1 MPSANNRQ
9 NLEKAKTRLKD
20 GKAFYFTDFTGMTVA
35 RLEKLRRE
43 LKKSRGDYLV
53 TKNTLG
59 QLALKEYGITDER
72 LVGFFTGPTGIVVA
86 YDDPVALAKILK
98 ETEDLKIKG
107 GYVEGQYFDAAGVVR
122 FAQIPSRS
130 ALLASVVGSLN
141 IMGSF
146 VYTLEGILRSLVYTL
161 EAMKNKEAK

>member
-1 MPSANNRQ
+1 MPSQTNRQ

-35 RLEKLRRE
+35 KLEKLRRE

-59 QLALKEYGITDER
+59 ELALKE
-72 LVGFFTGPTGIVVA
+72 TGIVDEHLSALFVGATGIVIA
-86 YDDPVALAKILK
+86 YDDPVVLAKVLK

-107 GYVEGQYFDAAGVVR
+107 GFVEGQYFDAAGVAR
-122 FAQIPSRS
+122 FSMIPSRQV
-130 ALLASVVGSLN
+130 LLGGVVSSMN
-141 IMGSF
+141 VIGSF